1 MSNSVTETLV
11 LEGLNMFR
19 NHWHYNIQKQN
30 LKRVMESETTVWTLR
45 MISYKRSKVKTHP
58 SVKWLSHVLCIFF
71 GRGTIAIYSNS
82 TYGAFLKKWNCYPLS
97 FLTYQDTNL
106 AKFVVKLMRKW
117 VLHIAPLTLSM
128 FPRLNNISE
137 LWKMCVWTVFQ
148 VEMIARNSIRI

>member
-97 FLTYQDTNL
+97 FHTYQDTN
-106 AKFVVKLMRKW
+106 
-117 VLHIAPLTLSM
+117 IAPLTLSM
-128 FPRLNNISE
+128 FPRLNNILE
-137 LWKMCVWTVFQ
+137 LWNVCL
-148 VEMIARNSIRI
+148 NCLSSGSDS

>member
-1 MSNSVTETLV
+1 M
-11 LEGLNMFR
+11 
-19 NHWHYNIQKQN
+19 IQKQN
-30 LKRVMESETTVWTLR
+30 LKRVMESETIKLLCEHCYNFC

-58 SVKWLSHVLCIFF
+58 SIKWLSHVLHIFV

-97 FLTYQDTNL
+97 FLTYQYTNL
-106 AKFVVKLMRKW
+106 AKFVVKLIRKW
-117 VLHIAPLTLSM
+117 ALHIAPLTLSM